1 MSVTLEKRQIVPQCY
16 ADRAHN
22 SKQKQDYIPKGKK
35 KSNLIKHK
43 TGHSQNKSKYNLS
56 KKLKKINFS
65 KLIKKALPY
74 IIFGY
79 FGNKMTY
86 SFRLT
91 TDKNFFMRLVKS
103 LGNLGKAFENIFP
116 SFNGYDLLGGVI
128 TGALIWFIVYTG
140 PSAAFSRPP
149 PSSACIS
156 SARPRVCGACG
167 TSRISR

>member
-1 MSVTLEKRQIVPQCY
+1 MPTLATGR
-16 ADRAHN
+16 
-22 SKQKQDYIPKGKK
+22 KK
-35 KSNLIKHK
+35 KPAGKSLTKHK
-43 TGHSQNKSKYNLS
+43 SQKKKASVSRKAGHSPNKLLYNLT
-56 KKLKKINFS
+56 KKLKKVNVS

-103 LGNLGKAFENIFP
+103 LGNLGKAFENILP

-128 TGALIWFIVYTG
+128 TGALIWFIVYMKKKN
-140 PSAAFSRPP
+140 
-149 PSSACIS
+149 
-156 SARPRVCGACG
+156 
-167 TSRISR
+167 